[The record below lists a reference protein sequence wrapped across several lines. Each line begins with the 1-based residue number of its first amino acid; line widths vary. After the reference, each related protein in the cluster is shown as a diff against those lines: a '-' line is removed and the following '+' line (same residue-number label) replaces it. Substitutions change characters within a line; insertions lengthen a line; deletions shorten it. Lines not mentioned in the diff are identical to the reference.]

1 MTRKLHSCN
10 SKLQYKKFHVL
21 LNSESYFLILPEMS
35 GEAIPMGAI
44 TAEPKSTS
52 SATAVELS
60 DVNLENG
67 NGSGT
72 VTEQTLTGLGPL
84 RDARRLVI
92 KQRIRLCDIVSL
104 CTGCEVSNPES
115 GIPDLP
121 QHPT

>member
-1 MTRKLHSCN
+1 
-10 SKLQYKKFHVL
+10 
-21 LNSESYFLILPEMS
+21 MS

-44 TAEPKSTS
+44 TTEPKSTT
-52 SATAVELS
+52 TAVELS

-104 CTGCEVSNPES
+104 CTGCEVS
-115 GIPDLP
+115 
-121 QHPT
+121 

>member
-1 MTRKLHSCN
+1 MGHPV
-10 SKLQYKKFHVL
+10 HVL
-21 LNSESYFLILPEMS
+21 LHLESYLPIILSIPEMS

-44 TAEPKSTS
+44 TTEPKSTS
-52 SATAVELS
+52 SAASAVELS